1 MKVKAKCLFPAWESN
16 AAVAFSPGE
25 VYEIEHD
32 GPLAQLRF
40 GASYV
45 FQFDRNSL
53 SGEVHDYSCKK
64 EGCGAKFKTLA
75 ELGRHSNAIHRNDD
89 LLTDDEPAVIVK
101 DGRGRKKGR
110 TYTCKY
116 PGCGVVLP
124 NLYSVKVHKRI
135 HQAETTAV
143 PA

>member
-16 AAVAFSPGE
+16 ASIAFSPGE

-53 SGEVHDYSCKK
+53 SGEVHDYTCKK
-64 EGCGAKFKTLA
+64 CGKKCKTLA
-75 ELGRHSNAIHRNDD
+75 ELGVHSNAEHKNDG

-110 TYTCKY
+110 TFTCKQ
-116 PGCGVVLP
+116 CGEVLP
-124 NLYSVKVHKRI
+124 NLYATKVHKKT
-135 HQAETTAV
+135 HQAETAAV
-143 PA
+143 SA